1 MLGKF
6 ISYLR
11 VSTDKQG
18 RSGLGMDAQREAI
31 KRYLSGSNGVV
42 LSEYVEVESGK
53 KKDRPQLTE
62 ALKHCKLT
70 GAVLVI
76 AKLDRLSRNAHFLLT
91 LQEEGVKFVAADMPE
106 ANNLTVGIM
115 AMVAQQEREA
125 ISKRTTEALQ
135 QKKRQ
140 LEREREELIA
150 QGRFEEAKFKRLGNP
165 NGAEHLRGMGN
176 SEAVE
181 SVRNNADKFAE
192 SLRDTLE
199 GFMQANITSARGMA
213 QALNQRGILT
223 ARGGQWHQSTVSNLL
238 KRLHMK

>member
-1 MLGKF
+1 MPDKF

-31 KRYLSGSNGVV
+31 KRYLTGSNGVV
-42 LSEYVEVESGK
+42 LDEYVEVESGK
-53 KKDRPQLTE
+53 KKDRPRLTE

-125 ISKRTTEALQ
+125 ISKRTKEALQ
-135 QKKRQ
+135 QKKAQ
-140 LEREREELIA
+140 LDHERKELIA
-150 QGRFEEAKFKRLGNP
+150 QGRLEEAEALRLGNP
-165 NGAEHLRGMGN
+165 NGAEHLRGRGN
-176 SEAVE
+176 IEAV
-181 SVRNNADKFAE
+181 VA
-192 SLRDTLE
+192 
-199 GFMQANITSARGMA
+199 
-213 QALNQRGILT
+213 
-223 ARGGQWHQSTVSNLL
+223 V
-238 KRLHMK
+238 

>member
-1 MLGKF
+1 
-6 ISYLR
+6 
-11 VSTDKQG
+11 
-18 RSGLGMDAQREAI
+18 
-31 KRYLSGSNGVV
+31 
-42 LSEYVEVESGK
+42 
-53 KKDRPQLTE
+53 
-62 ALKHCKLT
+62 
-70 GAVLVI
+70 
-76 AKLDRLSRNAHFLLT
+76 
-91 LQEEGVKFVAADMPE
+91 MPE

>member
-1 MLGKF
+1 MSDKF

-18 RSGLGMDAQREAI
+18 RSGLGIHAQRDAI
-31 KRYLSGSNGVV
+31 KRYLSGNNGLV
-42 LSEYVEVESGK
+42 LGEYVEVESGK
-53 KKDRPQLTE
+53 KKDRPKLTE

-125 ISKRTTEALQ
+125 ISKRTKEALQ
-135 QKKRQ
+135 Q
-140 LEREREELIA
+140 
-150 QGRFEEAKFKRLGNP
+150 AKARGKRLGNP
-165 NGAEHLRGMGN
+165 NGAEHLRGRGN
-176 SEAVE
+176 REAVE
-181 SVRNNADKFAE
+181 SVRNKADTFAE
-192 SLRDTLE
+192 SLRDTLNNFIQS
-199 GFMQANITSARGMA
+199 GATSARSIA
-213 QALNQRGILT
+213 SLLNQQGILT

-238 KRLHMK
+238 KRLGMR

>member
-1 MLGKF
+1 MSGKF

-31 KRYLSGSNGVV
+31 KRYLSGSNGEV

-53 KKDRPQLTE
+53 KADRPQLTE

-70 GAVLVI
+70 GSVLVI

-125 ISKRTTEALQ
+125 ISKRTKEALQ
-135 QKKRQ
+135 Q
-140 LEREREELIA
+140 
-150 QGRFEEAKFKRLGNP
+150 AKARGKRLGNP
-165 NGAEHLRGMGN
+165 NGAEHLRGRGN

-181 SVRNNADKFAE
+181 SVRNNAETFAE
-192 SLRDTLE
+192 SLRDTLN
-199 GFMQANITSARGMA
+199 GLIQANVTSARGIA
-213 QALNQRGILT
+213 LALNQRGILT
-223 ARGGQWHQSTVSNLL
+223 ARGGQWHQSTVSNLF
-238 KRLHMK
+238 KRLNIK